1 MSYTTKKSLLRKVRE
16 GDEIGWNE
24 FYETYKPLIIRR
36 GMDYGLRP
44 QELGD
49 LVQKV
54 MLEFFQKDLLNEDER
69 TFRYDEKKGRFR
81 DFLRGVVSNHAMKL
95 LRSRKDQV
103 PVDTLESIL
112 PDPSADQD
120 AQWQTEWEQ
129 FLLTQALA
137 ELRNQVEEIT
147 YQAFEMYAL
156 KNRPA
161 QQTADFLDLSVA
173 SVYMARSR
181 CVAKLK
187 NIIRELE
194 AKS

>member
-16 GDEIGWNE
+16 GDEIGWHE

-54 MLEFFQKDLLNEDER
+54 MLEFFQKDLLSEDER

-147 YQAFEMYAL
+147 Y
-156 KNRPA
+156 
-161 QQTADFLDLSVA
+161 
-173 SVYMARSR
+173 
-181 CVAKLK
+181 
-187 NIIRELE
+187 
-194 AKS
+194 